1 MAKIMVV
8 AGGEWQCPIVKTAKR
23 MGHYVLCSNLY
34 EDSPAFRYSDESVVV
49 DVLDKERHLKIAE
62 QYQPDVI
69 LTDQSDI
76 AVPTVAYVAEK
87 MGLKGIGTDKARLFT
102 NKYAM
107 RDFCR
112 AHGFPTPR
120 YRLCHTSRE
129 AEDFLKQIKKAILKP
144 LDSQSSRGIHIVESQ
159 EQIRQYFADTLQYS
173 NSEKAIL
180 IEQYIEGREFTVD
193 GLKTADSYYVTAV
206 SKKEHFIHNPSIAKE
221 LLFSNYD
228 SEYDYDALRRLN
240 TEIVLEMGLPFGQT
254 HAEYKYMDGV
264 FYLIEIAARG
274 GGTKISSDLV
284 PIMSGINSNE
294 AYINTLFGKEERLQ
308 IHYDK
313 NRYAVLGFFD
323 LRPGKVISVRG
334 LEEARHMEGIREIGL
349 DLHAGSSILQASDD
363 RSRAGYYI
371 ICADSYEELR
381 SRETVMKNAI
391 KIQYEGDSHGNT

>member
-69 LTDQSDI
+69 LTDQSD
-76 AVPTVAYVAEK
+76 
-87 MGLKGIGTDKARLFT
+87 
-102 NKYAM
+102 
-107 RDFCR
+107 
-112 AHGFPTPR
+112 
-120 YRLCHTSRE
+120 
-129 AEDFLKQIKKAILKP
+129 IKKAILKP

-334 LEEARHMEGIREIGL
+334 LEEARHMGL